1 MKITKFRLFNLFAIL
16 LILANKCTSE
26 IYEPIPDFMPE
37 SSSVFQN
44 TSIVLK
50 DTTPIDF
57 NLPETGTYEL
67 TLQDEFTG
75 NIVSREKFNGVAGKN
90 KLNVYTKVLPKGS
103 YRLILIN
110 PSNIA
115 IQETNIKL

>member
-1 MKITKFRLFNLFAIL
+1 MKITKFRLFNLFALL
-16 LILANKCTSE
+16 LILANQCTSE
-26 IYEPIPDFMPE
+26 TYEPIPDFIPE
-37 SSSVFQN
+37 TSSVFQN

>member
-37 SSSVFQN
+37 ASSVFQN

-75 NIVSREKFNGVAGKN
+75 DIVSREKFNGVAGKN

>member
-1 MKITKFRLFNLFAIL
+1 MKITKFRLFNLFALL
-16 LILANKCTSE
+16 LILANQCTSE
-26 IYEPIPDFMPE
+26 TYEPIPDFMPD

>member
-1 MKITKFRLFNLFAIL
+1 MKITKFRLFNLFALL
-16 LILANKCTSE
+16 LILANQCTSE
-26 IYEPIPDFMPE
+26 TYEPIPDFIPE

-75 NIVSREKFNGVAGKN
+75 DIVSREKFKGVAGKN